1 MYTFQVDKEFLVRDD
16 VEVSISTYVDGSL
29 KIDLCF
35 NDITLILN
43 TEELLA
49 IEGDEVVTLR
59 RDSENDSIYV

>member
-1 MYTFQVDKEFLVRDD
+1 MYTFQVDKAFLVRDD
-16 VEVSISTYVDGSL
+16 VEVRISTYVDGAL

-49 IEGDEVVTLR
+49 IENDEVVTLH
-59 RDSENDSIYV
+59 RDRENDTFYV